1 VTEGVSPIE
10 VLKQALTGPLAGSL
24 SEQDEVEIRCKIL
37 RSHLLTPDQLDKL
50 PPPEPLIE
58 GYCTRNT
65 VMTTIGRPGTAKSLI
80 VMSMSFSIVSGQT
93 FFGHSVCHGPVLY
106 IAAEGSAGLAQR
118 QRAWREISGPALDGG
133 WPALD
138 GMQWLPMSVNLLD
151 PAWAGAAAR
160 LVQELQPVFVV
171 IDTVARSM
179 PGGDENGSTD
189 MGALVAAAD
198 GIREAAGC
206 TVNLVHHTPRDG
218 TTPRGHSA
226 LEGAVDTILL
236 LERKGAQITL
246 TAPKQKDL
254 PTPQPQVFE
263 LRQVGSS
270 VVLVST
276 TLPKTLPSGPDLS
289 AEQRNVR
296 DLVWQSFGND
306 GLATGV
312 LLKMSGLSPSSFYRT
327 LKVLLTKRVLRNVGT
342 EKKPRY
348 VAGEEVLPET
358 LPTLPN
364 ASSPVLA
371 VTKTLTANNPPL
383 GGWQ

>member
-1 VTEGVSPIE
+1 
-10 VLKQALTGPLAGSL
+10 
-24 SEQDEVEIRCKIL
+24 
-37 RSHLLTPDQLDKL
+37 
-50 PPPEPLIE
+50 
-58 GYCTRNT
+58 
-65 VMTTIGRPGTAKSLI
+65 
-80 VMSMSFSIVSGQT
+80 
-93 FFGHSVCHGPVLY
+93 
-106 IAAEGSAGLAQR
+106 
-118 QRAWREISGPALDGG
+118 
-133 WPALD
+133 
-138 GMQWLPMSVNLLD
+138 
-151 PAWAGAAAR
+151 
-160 LVQELQPVFVV
+160 
-171 IDTVARSM
+171 
-179 PGGDENGSTD
+179 
-189 MGALVAAAD
+189 
-198 GIREAAGC
+198 
-206 TVNLVHHTPRDG
+206 
-218 TTPRGHSA
+218 
-226 LEGAVDTILL
+226 
-236 LERKGAQITL
+236 L